1 MRRAIECTNLTAQ
14 RLKEE
19 ERACALD
26 ELSVAW
32 QSTFTQQYC
41 PMRWFAAAMS
51 NEWAH
56 SIVNGYIMTDSQCRM
71 EYWNTWRLEFVT
83 SKQVKWNKTCRL
95 IQIVK
100 GKKSVQTTKLSCW
113 YFCSISSVQTGC
125 CCCGCRQR
133 YFTLNGLT

>member
-19 ERACALD
+19 ERACAFD
-26 ELSVAW
+26 EVSVAW

-41 PMRWFAAAMS
+41 PMRRFAAAMS

-95 IQIVK
+95 IQIVRE
-100 GKKSVQTTKLSCW
+100 KKVSKNHKVELLIFLQDFIRANWVLLLRLSSKVL
-113 YFCSISSVQTGC
+113 YA
-125 CCCGCRQR
+125 
-133 YFTLNGLT
+133 

>member
-56 SIVNGYIMTDSQCRM
+56 SIVNDFIMTDSQCRM
-71 EYWNTWRLEFVT
+71 EYWNMWRLEFVT

-95 IQIVK
+95 IQIVRE
-100 GKKSVQTTKLSCW
+100 KKVSTNHKVELLIFLQDFIRANWVLLLRLSPKVL
-113 YFCSISSVQTGC
+113 YA
-125 CCCGCRQR
+125 
-133 YFTLNGLT
+133 